1 VYRSGGRH
9 GRQESSWATVRQE
22 KGTDSVGVRSLE
34 VACRVHSSK
43 KSKSVPLLGELTPR
57 QGFAYISGRSV
68 VVHHLV
74 RGAMHDDSLAVAKN
88 RSAIK
93 VNTTL

>member
-9 GRQESSWATVRQE
+9 DRQESSRATVRRE
-22 KGTDSVGVRSLE
+22 EGTDSVGVRSLE
-34 VACRVHSSK
+34 MACRVHSSK

-74 RGAMHDDSLAVAKN
+74 REAQCDA
-88 RSAIK
+88 RRQPCCC
-93 VNTTL
+93 